1 MLYDIVTWLIGI
13 ITSWLV
19 IEGSLPL
26 ASKWFGTPVRA
37 FLPSHQNKQGIPCC
51 GGVLVTILMAILSP
65 LVISWNHP
73 LLWLL
78 EVGFVGFGLLGLI
91 DDYYKIKG
99 RHGIKSKVKFMA
111 QTILALF
118 ISYFLAQY
126 LGKDFY
132 QLYLP
137 GYGSIEMG
145 EWAYVWSIWV
155 IVSSCNGINISDG
168 LDGLATGVTL
178 MVLIGFLCLNW
189 LISGS
194 GVVIFTSASV
204 TQYVILLTAVLSGF
218 LLHNRYP
225 AKLFLGDCGS
235 LALGG
240 LLGILAIVSK
250 QEVSFVCF
258 MVVPI
263 IELLSV
269 IAQVFSLKVFKR
281 RVLLISPLHHHFEKK
296 KIPETKIVFAFY
308 MITVVGVLLGLGI
321 ANLCR

>member
-1 MLYDIVTWLIGI
+1 MLYEIVTWLLGI
-13 ITSWLV
+13 MTSWLV
-19 IEGSLPL
+19 IDSCLPL
-26 ASKWFGTPVRA
+26 ATKWFGTPVRA

-51 GGVLVTILMAILSP
+51 GGVLVIILMVILSP
-65 LVISWNHP
+65 LVISWHHP

-78 EVGFVGFGLLGLI
+78 EVGLVGFGLLGLI

-99 RHGIKSKVKFMA
+99 RHGIQSKAKFMA

-118 ISYFLAQY
+118 VCYFLAQCM
-126 LGKDFY
+126 GKAFF
-132 QLYLP
+132 QVYLP
-137 GYGSIEMG
+137 GYGAIEMG
-145 EWAYVWSIWV
+145 GWAYVWSMWV

-178 MVLIGFLCLNW
+178 MVLVGFLCLNW

-194 GVVIFTSASV
+194 GALILKSASV

-235 LALGG
+235 LAIGG
-240 LLGILAIVSK
+240 LLGMLAIVSK
-250 QEVSFVCF
+250 QEVSFIFF
-258 MVVPI
+258 MIVPI

-269 IAQVFSLKVFKR
+269 IAQVFSLNVFKR
-281 RVLLISPLHHHFEKK
+281 RVLLISPLHHHFEQK
-296 KIPETKIVFAFY
+296 KIPETKIVYAFY
-308 MITVVGVLLGLGI
+308 MITAVGVLLGLGI
-321 ANLCR
+321 ANLCH